1 MDTQFS
7 EAKNHSYYINMGIKT
22 LMEVNF
28 SKVQTYIFYTR
39 TKSNKHRPYQCVKC
53 RYILE
58 YTIINTWY
66 RDGQFGCDHQ
76 TITWRS
82 VTKQGYD
89 SLVHCSKVQD
99 KIVVHL
105 QYCQTTNHSRSQ
117 YKDFVPSRTESVFIT
132 DLGISET
139 N

>member
-7 EAKNHSYYINMGIKT
+7 EAKKHSYYINMGIKT

-58 YTIINTWY
+58 YTITHGIETDNLVV
-66 RDGQFGCDHQ
+66 
-76 TITWRS
+76 TI
-82 VTKQGYD
+82 KQLHGD
-89 SLVHCSKVQD
+89 PLPSKD
-99 KIVVHL
+99 MIV
-105 QYCQTTNHSRSQ
+105 
-117 YKDFVPSRTESVFIT
+117 
-132 DLGISET
+132 
-139 N
+139 